1 MTPRNEDTEHPER
14 AQLAV
19 ALPHKKRALIALAA
33 VLAVFF
39 LVGLSAG
46 ERPAPPQASGLAL
59 PVANNLHAAAS
70 TKRMQPTATLT
81 PSPEPTPTLV
91 RREFQDTTNPKLAP
105 TTFLPGDGIALPGE
119 MVYRGRRLDVYVGNN
134 TFTPEQV
141 VELGIKAE
149 HALSYIQRRF
159 DVELRER
166 TSVGVYNKSLAP
178 YSGTR
183 GIAYTWGQ
191 TNVRIYYRPGED
203 MHNALVILS
212 HELGHALQAQAYG
225 SEAQSRADTVLLEGL
240 ATWISGEYWL
250 SMSDSNSFHARA
262 RELYQAG
269 YTGNLA
275 AMSRLANA
283 DVAYEMWAGFV
294 DYLAR
299 TYGWDK
305 FNLLYIS
312 GRGRAPG
319 SADYMG
325 VYGKSFA
332 DLAAEYQDT
341 LK

>member
-1 MTPRNEDTEHPER
+1 MTPRNEDSEHPER
-14 AQLAV
+14 APKGEGLS
-19 ALPHKKRALIALAA
+19 HKKRALIALMA
-33 VLAVFF
+33 VIAIFF
-39 LVGLSAG
+39 LVGLSGG
-46 ERPAPPQASGLAL
+46 ERNIPELSGGLAL
-59 PVANNLHAAAS
+59 PVANNFEAAAFA
-70 TKRMQPTATLT
+70 RHLQPTPTSTA
-81 PSPEPTPTLV
+81 SPEPTPTLA

-119 MVYRGRRLDVYVGNN
+119 MVYRGRRLDVYFGKN
-134 TFTPEQV
+134 TFTKEQV
-141 VELGIKAE
+141 IELGIKAE

-166 TSVGVYNKSLAP
+166 TSVGVYNKALAP
-178 YSGTR
+178 YRGTR
-183 GIAYTWGQ
+183 GVAYTWGQ

-203 MHNALVILS
+203 QHNALVILS
-212 HELGHALQAQAYG
+212 HELAHALQAEAYG
-225 SEAQSRADTVLLEGL
+225 REAQSRADTILLEGL
-240 ATWISGEYWL
+240 ATWICGEYWL
-250 SMSDSNSFHARA
+250 SLSNSNSFQARA
-262 RELYQAG
+262 RELYQSG
-269 YTGNLA
+269 YRGSLTG
-275 AMSRLANA
+275 MDRLANS

-332 DLAAEYQDT
+332 ELAKEYQDT
-341 LK
+341 LE